1 MPATVQT
8 GTEEGLLT
16 LLSTEREPKY
26 PELREKEWQREL
38 EIFHK
43 NLLLYI
49 KKLNGKFTA
58 HNIIST
64 IIGGGQDGLGFATV
78 VRKAF
83 HYKGTDNVSLV
94 IDTGYDW
101 RKSLSFLASFQGSEV
116 SAGAVVTAPDVNYN
130 RVANNSGAAAF
141 IYPYTTDA
149 SWNTASGIG
158 APALVIQANGN
169 LTLPANTTGVH
180 KEYWLAIA
188 VMAMTDSPTA
198 SPDFTLKGN
207 GL

>member
-101 RKSLSFLASFQGSEV
+101 RKSLSFL
-116 SAGAVVTAPDVNYN
+116 
-130 RVANNSGAAAF
+130 
-141 IYPYTTDA
+141 
-149 SWNTASGIG
+149 
-158 APALVIQANGN
+158 VIQANGN

>member
-64 IIGGGQDGLGFATV
+64 IIGGGQDGLGFA
-78 VRKAF
+78 
-83 HYKGTDNVSLV
+83 
-94 IDTGYDW
+94 